1 MLLWSTVATGFKLGL
16 QYLQP
21 QQLLLAGTLF
31 SLALFTLVIPR
42 VRSNITSKSQVF
54 SAALFGLLNPFLY
67 YLVLFEAYSRL
78 PAHVAQPLNYMWAI
92 TLAILAVPILKQ
104 RLNLKTS
111 LGIAIGY
118 IGVVVLV
125 TKGQMVDFEHF
136 DAIGILLALASTL
149 IWALYWLYSV
159 KQTMHSYWFLWIG
172 FACATPLLVLYCLF
186 TSGLPELNTTTL
198 VYGLWIGL
206 IEMGFAFLV
215 WHFAVS
221 NSSNVARLSQLI
233 FISPFISLLLIHFIL
248 NEAIH
253 ESAILGLILIVIGLY
268 IVNRRQGAVDSRVT

>member
-16 QYLQP
+16 QHLQP
-21 QQLLLAGTLF
+21 QQLLLAGTMF

-42 VRSNITSKSQVF
+42 VHSNITSKSQVF
-54 SAALFGLLNPFLY
+54 SAALFGLLNPLLY

-78 PAHVAQPLNYMWAI
+78 PAHIAQPLNYMWAI

-111 LGIAIGY
+111 LGIVIGY

-136 DAIGILLALASTL
+136 DAMGILLALASTL
-149 IWALYWLYSV
+149 IWAVYWLYSV
-159 KQTMHSYWFLWIG
+159 KQTMHSFWFLWIG
-172 FACATPLLVLYCLF
+172 FMSAAPLMIIYCLF
-186 TSGLPELNTTTL
+186 TSGLPELNTHTL
-198 VYGLWIGL
+198 IYGMWIGL
-206 IEMGFAFLV
+206 IEMGFAFLL

-221 NSSNVARLSQLI
+221 NTTNVARLSQLI

-268 IVNRRQGAVDSRVT
+268 IVNRRQEAVDSRVR